1 MAYLKQL
8 TSAIPNSN
16 NNNFYRKTAFN
27 MDIKMKLT

>member
-8 TSAIPNSN
+8 TSAIQNTN

-27 MDIKMKLT
+27 MGIIKMK